1 MCRKKI
7 VRTRITPDYAHAR
20 VCGGV
25 CIVFKK
31 AEMISLSIS
40 GVRPYM
46 VIVIYA
52 LAVILLAVFSFAK
65 GQRCGFD
72 K

>member
-1 MCRKKI
+1 
-7 VRTRITPDYAHAR
+7 
-20 VCGGV
+20 
-25 CIVFKK
+25 
-31 AEMISLSIS
+31 MISLSIS